1 MAKRKPPPK
10 AQVPEWVVTFGDL
23 MALLLCFFVLL
34 MSFSE
39 IKKPKEYQEVV
50 EAFQQTFGSGS
61 NIGISPTRGAY
72 SNSRMSRFRERV
84 RWDGDQRQMN
94 ENADPAVAG
103 VHDRSAYIQEGIL
116 RSIGASVLFEPG
128 SFELSRDGREVLRTQ
143 VAPRISGI
151 KYISRIVGHAWGD
164 ADRRSGLTFEE
175 LGWRRAMAVRDYLV
189 RECGVDES
197 ILRPESAG
205 MHEPVA
211 ISLGSGQD
219 DGVNR
224 RVQVY
229 QSGRTSDQVHPDPN
243 FTGTGRSFG
252 DSPNGG

>member
-10 AQVPEWVVTFGDL
+10 ALVPEWVVTFGDL

-39 IKKPKEYQEVV
+39 IKKPKEYEEVV

-61 NIGISPTRGAY
+61 SIGIRPTRGSQ
-72 SNSRMSRFRERV
+72 SNSRINHFRERA
-84 RWDGDQRQMN
+84 RWDSDARNMN
-94 ENADPAVAG
+94 ESVEPAVPG
-103 VHDRSAYIQEGIL
+103 SHERSALIQEGAL
-116 RSIGASVLFEPG
+116 RSIGASILFEPG
-128 SFELSRDGREVLRTQ
+128 GHELGRDGKEILRTQ
-143 VAPRISGI
+143 VAPKISGL
-151 KYISRIVGHAWGD
+151 KYICRIVGHAWGD
-164 ADRRSGLTFEE
+164 ADRRSGLSFEE

-189 RECGVDES
+189 RECGVEES

-205 MHEPVA
+205 THEPMA
-211 ISLGSGQD
+211 ISAGAGQD

-229 QSGRTSDQVHPDPN
+229 QSGRTTDQVHPDPN
-243 FTGTGRSFG
+243 FTGAGRSPG
-252 DSPNGG
+252 DSTDG